1 MAKSSGPQ
9 DFQKLMIFSR
19 NICSN
24 ISRILGG
31 CAPDRERGS
40 GAPKGAMMAAAAQ
53 SLPRDLIK
61 SISFL
66 GLLRQIFDDF
76 ATSWLSILFCNCIC
90 GARKITLGPEGT
102 CVKFTLCEC
111 FHRVGVCILVL
122 VGGTGRG
129 CLYISSAHT
138 RWNLGSSELASLPTC

>member
-1 MAKSSGPQ
+1 
-9 DFQKLMIFSR
+9 
-19 NICSN
+19 
-24 ISRILGG
+24 
-31 CAPDRERGS
+31 
-40 GAPKGAMMAAAAQ
+40 MAAAAQ

-122 VGGTGRG
+122 SLEIWSATHLSFPVLPPATILLPKTNIQLVLRLTSTNCRFSMFEQFGRR
-129 CLYISSAHT
+129 IQT
-138 RWNLGSSELASLPTC
+138 RKLQIVSIPLGQILG